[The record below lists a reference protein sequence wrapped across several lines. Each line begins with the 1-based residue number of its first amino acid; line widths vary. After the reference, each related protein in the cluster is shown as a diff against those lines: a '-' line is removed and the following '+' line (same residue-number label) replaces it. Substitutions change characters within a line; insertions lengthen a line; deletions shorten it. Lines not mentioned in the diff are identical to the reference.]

1 MSQNNDN
8 RGSGSDK
15 NSDTSRL
22 RDPENYQDK
31 VEEDTFPASDPPSH
45 SPLTGVGRT
54 YGDTGAGGESDSEP
68 NSKSKS
74 GDVPADLKNN
84 PKAQF
89 LYGRRTEKKTH
100 HFDRT
105 SRRLE
110 RGNPDVGEVDL
121 GTIEA
126 DRPAQP
132 DDHDH
137 FDTADDDD
145 DSGSQREF

>member
-31 VEEDTFPASDPPSH
+31 VEEDTFPASDPPSS
-45 SPLTGVGRT
+45 SPLTGMGRT
-54 YGDTGAGGESDSEP
+54 YGDTGAGGDAGVGRESYTE
-68 NSKSKS
+68 SK
-74 GDVPADLKNN
+74 GVPEDLKDN

-137 FDTADDDD
+137 YDTADEDE
-145 DSGSQREF
+145 SGTQREF